1 MTNEEIEINKSLT
14 NEEMFR
20 YLLAKAE
27 WIQGR
32 IEKME
37 EEVLERYKSDP
48 TRNQGQGPW
57 AEASKELDSD
67 QRYRGMVNRRTAYQA
82 QAHMYGLA
90 AILDAL
96 TSKPKPYQAPG
107 LAAYVTKIPDR

>member
-1 MTNEEIEINKSLT
+1 MTNEER
-14 NEEMFR
+14 FR
-20 YLLAKAE
+20 YFLIRAE
-27 WIQGR
+27 QVQLR

-37 EEVLERYKSDP
+37 EEVLARYQADP

-57 AEASKELDSD
+57 AETSNELNKD

-82 QAHMYGLA
+82 QVQMYGLG

-96 TSKPKPYQAPG
+96 EAGNRILPQNPSLPRNQ
-107 LAAYVTKIPDR
+107 